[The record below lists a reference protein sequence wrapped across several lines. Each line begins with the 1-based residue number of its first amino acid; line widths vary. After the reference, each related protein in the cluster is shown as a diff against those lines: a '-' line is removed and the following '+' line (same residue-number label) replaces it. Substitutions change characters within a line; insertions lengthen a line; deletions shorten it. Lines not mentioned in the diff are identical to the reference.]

1 MKKIILIPLML
12 LFTIQFNAQD
22 LELIVGRNFTTYD
35 YTNSEGASN
44 PNLDGASGSYIEVS
58 YNVPF
63 NRNQDFYYSLGL
75 ALNQFNATGGDYA
88 SSYSWDTNYLGV
100 KSGLK
105 YYFTSRNSFVK
116 AAAKTGFGINT
127 IINGQ
132 QKING
137 ATFDLTQEDEF
148 TAVSVQPYLGIEL
161 KYEVTNGILLGVG
174 YNYSK
179 SFGVANGGAEKLNFN
194 NSRFEFGIL
203 VPVN

>member
-1 MKKIILIPLML
+1 MKKIILTPLLL

-35 YTNSEGASN
+35 YTNSEGAGN

-88 SSYSWDTNYLGV
+88 SNYSWDTNYLGV

-161 KYEVTNGILLGVG
+161 KYEVTNGILIGVG

-179 SFGVANGGAEKLNFN
+179 SFGVANGDAEKLNFN

>member
-1 MKKIILIPLML
+1 MKKIILIPLL
-12 LFTIQFNAQD
+12 FLFTIQFNAQD

-35 YTNSEGASN
+35 YTNSEGGSN

-63 NRNQDFYYSLGL
+63 NRSQDFYYSLGL

-88 SSYSWDTNYLGV
+88 SNYSWDTNYLGV

-105 YYFTSRNSFVK
+105 YYFTSKNSFVK
-116 AAAKTGFGINT
+116 AAVKTGFGINT

-148 TAVSVQPYLGIEL
+148 TAISVQPYLGFEL
-161 KYEVTNGILLGVG
+161 KYEVTSGILIGVG

-179 SFGVANGGAEKLNFN
+179 SFGVANGDAEKLNFN

>member
-1 MKKIILIPLML
+1 MKKIILIPLL
-12 LFTIQFNAQD
+12 FLFTIQFNGQD

-63 NRNQDFYYSLGL
+63 NRNEDFYHSLGL

-105 YYFTSRNSFVK
+105 YYFTSPNSFVK

-161 KYEVTNGILLGVG
+161 KYEVTSGILLGVG

-179 SFGVANGGAEKLNFN
+179 SFGVATGDAEKLNFN

>member
-1 MKKIILIPLML
+1 MKKIILIPLL
-12 LFTIQFNAQD
+12 FLFTIQFNAQD

-105 YYFTSRNSFVK
+105 YYFTPRSSFVK
-116 AAAKTGFGINT
+116 AAVKTGFGINT

-148 TAVSVQPYLGIEL
+148 TAVSVQPYLGVEL
-161 KYEVTNGILLGVG
+161 KYEVSSGILLGVG

-179 SFGVANGGAEKLNFN
+179 SFGVANGDAEKLNFN

>member
-1 MKKIILIPLML
+1 MKKIILTPLLL

-105 YYFTSRNSFVK
+105 YYFTPRSSFVK
-116 AAAKTGFGINT
+116 AAVKTGFGINT

-148 TAVSVQPYLGIEL
+148 TAVSVQPYLGVEL
-161 KYEVTNGILLGVG
+161 KYEVSSGILLGVG

-179 SFGVANGGAEKLNFN
+179 SFGVANGDAEKLNFN

>member
-1 MKKIILIPLML
+1 MKKIILIPL
-12 LFTIQFNAQD
+12 LFLFSIQFNAQD
-22 LELIVGRNFTTYD
+22 LELIIGRNFTTYD
-35 YTNSEGASN
+35 YTNSEGATN

-88 SSYSWDTNYLGV
+88 SNYSWDTNYLGV

-105 YYFTSRNSFVK
+105 YYFTSRSSFIK

-148 TAVSVQPYLGIEL
+148 TALSVQPYLGIEL

-179 SFGVANGGAEKLNFN
+179 SFGVANGDAEKLNFN

>member
-1 MKKIILIPLML
+1 MKKIILIPL
-12 LFTIQFNAQD
+12 LFLYTIQFNAQD
-22 LELIVGRNFTTYD
+22 LELIIGRNFTTYD

-44 PNLDGASGSYIEVS
+44 PNLDGSSGSYIEVS
-58 YNVPF
+58 YNVSS
-63 NRNQDFYYSLGL
+63 NRNQDFYYSFGL

-88 SSYSWDTNYLGV
+88 SIYSWNTNYLGV

-105 YYFTSRNSFVK
+105 YYFPLRSSFVK

-148 TAVSVQPYLGIEL
+148 TAIGFQPYLGIEL

-179 SFGVANGGAEKLNFN
+179 SFGIAKGDAEKLNFN

>member
-1 MKKIILIPLML
+1 MKKIILIPLL
-12 LFTIQFNAQD
+12 FLFTIQFNAQD

-88 SSYSWDTNYLGV
+88 SNYSWDTNYLGV

-105 YYFTSRNSFVK
+105 YYFTSRSSFIK

-148 TAVSVQPYLGIEL
+148 TAVSVQPFLGIEL
-161 KYEVTNGILLGVG
+161 KYEVANGILLGVG

-179 SFGVANGGAEKLNFN
+179 SFGVANGDAEKLNFN

>member
-1 MKKIILIPLML
+1 MKKIILIPLL
-12 LFTIQFNAQD
+12 FLFTIQFNAQD

-35 YTNSEGASN
+35 YTNSEGATN

-88 SSYSWDTNYLGV
+88 SNYSWDTNYLGV

-105 YYFTSRNSFVK
+105 YYFTSRSSFIK

-148 TAVSVQPYLGIEL
+148 TALSVQPYLGIEL

-179 SFGVANGGAEKLNFN
+179 SFGVANGDAEKLNFN

>member
-1 MKKIILIPLML
+1 MKKIILIPLL
-12 LFTIQFNAQD
+12 FLFTIQFNAQD
-22 LELIVGRNFTTYD
+22 LELIIGRNFTTYD
-35 YTNSEGASN
+35 YTNSEGATN

-88 SSYSWDTNYLGV
+88 SNYSWDTNYLGV

-105 YYFTSRNSFVK
+105 YYFTSRSSFIK

-179 SFGVANGGAEKLNFN
+179 SFGVANGDAEKLNFN

>member
-1 MKKIILIPLML
+1 MKKIILIPLL
-12 LFTIQFNAQD
+12 FLFTIQFNAQD

-63 NRNQDFYYSLGL
+63 SRNQDFYYSLGL

-105 YYFTSRNSFVK
+105 YYFTPRSSFVK

-179 SFGVANGGAEKLNFN
+179 SFGVANGDAEKLNFN

>member
-105 YYFTSRNSFVK
+105 YYFTSRSSFIK

-148 TAVSVQPYLGIEL
+148 TAVSVQPFLGIEL

>member
-1 MKKIILIPLML
+1 MKKIILIPLL
-12 LFTIQFNAQD
+12 FLFTIQFNAQD

-63 NRNQDFYYSLGL
+63 NRNQDFYYSLGV

-161 KYEVTNGILLGVG
+161 KYEVTSGILLGVG

-179 SFGVANGGAEKLNFN
+179 SFGVANGDAEKLNFN

>member
-1 MKKIILIPLML
+1 MKKIILIPLL
-12 LFTIQFNAQD
+12 FLFTIQFNAQD

-58 YNVPF
+58 YSVPF
-63 NRNQDFYYSLGL
+63 NRNQDFYYSLGV

-161 KYEVTNGILLGVG
+161 KYEVTSGILLGVG

-179 SFGVANGGAEKLNFN
+179 SFGVANGDAEKLNFN